1 MEVRSEGQM
10 NALKRRETLTGF
22 VVPAHWDD
30 NNEVTSVL
38 IACEG
43 ERDVFVD
50 GLSEC
55 PILLSLLQKKAT
67 LTGEVTLV
75 RGVER
80 IRVESVA
87 IPPDNRDRARAE

>member
-1 MEVRSEGQM
+1 MEARVDG
-10 NALKRRETLTGF
+10 KRNTSKNRESVTGF

-30 NNEVTSVL
+30 NNAVTSVL

-43 ERDVFVD
+43 ERDIVVD

-67 LTGEVTLV
+67 ITGEVTLV
-75 RGVER
+75 GGVER

-87 IPPDNRDRARAE
+87 IAPDNRDHA